1 MSTIKMSL
9 REFNRETSGHDKTV
23 VAWFDK
29 YYTGNSDD
37 LILSDEIVISFDE
50 DGSIIKIES
59 DVC

>member
-23 VAWFDK
+23 VTWFDK

-50 DGSIIKIES
+50 DGSIIKIEKG
-59 DVC
+59 V